1 MTAYFGRKIDE
12 ARKQIEDGFIV
23 QSAEIKFVF
32 ESCRIQSKKMS
43 IVLPKVQ
50 NRNKC
55 NSCWRWAANHNK
67 KVDALLF

>member
-1 MTAYFGRKIDE
+1 MTAYFKRDVDE
-12 ARKQIEDGFIV
+12 VRKQIEDGFIV
-23 QSAEIKFVF
+23 VF

-55 NSCWRWAANHNK
+55 NSCWRWEANHNK